1 MSNKLLIASIRGG
14 ILLQLSHSEKFY
26 RKRPKFFP
34 IPAYLPQTSNPHIDP
49 QAQTAGTTDLPL
61 AVAAAFIQS
70 ISLTLSK
77 RFLRLNAHVIPVIS
91 MQSLLQA
98 RKVGRILLCMI
109 HQTARAFSA
118 I

>member
-49 QAQTAGTTDLPL
+49 QA
-61 AVAAAFIQS
+61 
-70 ISLTLSK
+70 
-77 RFLRLNAHVIPVIS
+77 
-91 MQSLLQA
+91 
-98 RKVGRILLCMI
+98 
-109 HQTARAFSA
+109 
-118 I
+118 